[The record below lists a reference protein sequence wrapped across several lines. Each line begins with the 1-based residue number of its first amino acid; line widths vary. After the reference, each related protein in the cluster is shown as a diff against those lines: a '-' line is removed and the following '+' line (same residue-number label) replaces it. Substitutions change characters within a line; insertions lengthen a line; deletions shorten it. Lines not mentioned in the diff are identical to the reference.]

1 MRAQILR
8 RAAENNRIR
17 VMNDVII
24 YIAVFFGP
32 PLILL
37 GFDQEISAI
46 LLQNLENKSLHVRK
60 TYNQLIKYW
69 WINKKFR
76 NNTIIILL
84 LIYTNI
90 ANISFIYFEYVIKL
104 AIAVLL
110 VLVLLFNVIK
120 RFEILKNDTIPA
132 S

>member
-1 MRAQILR
+1 
-8 RAAENNRIR
+8 
-17 VMNDVII
+17 MNDIII

-46 LLQNLENKSLHVRK
+46 FLQNLENKSLYVKK

-76 NNTIIILL
+76 SNTIIILL
-84 LIYTNI
+84 EIYINI
-90 ANISFIYFEYVIKL
+90 ANVSFIYLEDVIKW
-104 AIAVLL
+104 AIAILL
-110 VLVLLFNVIK
+110 ALVLLFNVIK